1 MAKKFVTEEGLSQV
15 VDAIIEA
22 IQRVAAKQITTENL
36 NSAVETKLTES
47 LDTKLADYVKSE
59 ALDTKIAEALGEADI
74 QAVKDKL
81 ARVANSSPGDN
92 RGYDGGSVA

>member
-15 VDAIIEA
+15 VDAIVEA

-36 NSAVETKLTES
+36 NSAVEAKLTES

-81 ARVANSSPGDN
+81 AGVA
-92 RGYDGGSVA
+92 AA